1 MQEPKGGGGGLG
13 TVGCPQG
20 ASERPPQMTY
30 TFKLAR
36 RLAVSRD
43 FGVLTALVLLAAC
56 SGDSTAP
63 DVESGGFADHV
74 VPGFEVTPRAVT
86 IETNQRIVFRG
97 RDRSVKGV
105 VPLLTVWKTSGGT
118 ITANGTFSSDV
129 PGTYTVVGRSGG
141 KHTDSSLVQVVSKNQ
156 DIASL
161 SVSPDSVSLQ
171 PGGER
176 TFTVKARLATG
187 RTTSKVGVVW
197 SATGGDIDAGGTY
210 TAGDTAGD
218 FHVIAVNTSGTVADT
233 VAVHV
238 EAPAPP
244 APSDPPPATLA
255 SVIISPA
262 SASLASGA
270 TQDFAAYGR
279 DSNGDSVSV
288 SVAFTATGGTVT
300 SNGLYTAGS
309 TGGAYRVIASSN
321 GLADTA
327 TVTVL
332 VSSPGVTAG
341 IGIPFGPA
349 QLLNQ
354 STGGTPFS
362 LTIVGTSASS
372 IVTTLSQARQQKL
385 RLVLNMTGGAHELY
399 LTDGVF
405 DRAKWTS
412 KMNTYN
418 TSEIRQ
424 AVAAAVAD
432 GTIVGESVMDEPNV
446 YGLGDGNTWGP
457 KGTMT
462 KARVDS
468 LCGDVKAMFPTMPV
482 GVVHAHQAFE
492 PTKSYRVCEFLVDA
506 YSYRFGDITTW
517 RDDALAMGRRDGHAI
532 LFSMNILNGGIQA
545 ARDGLWNCPLTTTGG
560 RGTYDP
566 NCRMTPEQI
575 REFGL
580 TLGPAGCGMLMWR
593 YNSDFVL
600 DPKNQLAFQAIAS
613 HLATLP
619 AKACRR
625 S

>member
-1 MQEPKGGGGGLG
+1 
-13 TVGCPQG
+13 
-20 ASERPPQMTY
+20 MTY

-43 FGVLTALVLLAAC
+43 FGVLIALVLLAAC

-63 DVESGGFADHV
+63 DVESAGFADHV
-74 VPGFEVTPRAVT
+74 RPGFEVTPRAVT
-86 IETNQRIVFRG
+86 IETNQTIVFRG
-97 RDRSVKGV
+97 RDRNVRGV
-105 VPLLTVWKTSGGT
+105 VPLITAWKTSGGT
-118 ITANGTFSSDV
+118 ITADGTFSSAV
-129 PGTYTVVGRSGG
+129 AGTFTVVGRSGG
-141 KHTDSSLVQVVSKNQ
+141 KHTDSSLVQVVQRNEN
-156 DIASL
+156 IVSL
-161 SVSPDSVSLQ
+161 SVSPDSVTVQ
-171 PGGER
+171 PGAER
-176 TFTVKARLATG
+176 TFAAKARLATG
-187 RTTSKVGVVW
+187 RTTSKVGIVW

-210 TAGDTAGD
+210 VAGDTAGD
-218 FHVIAVNTSGTVADT
+218 FHVIATTTSGSAADT

-238 EAPAPP
+238 DPQADAPVTVPP
-244 APSDPPPATLA
+244 APSSPPPATLA
-255 SVIISPA
+255 GVIISPA
-262 SASLASGA
+262 SASVPSGTTRA
-270 TQDFAAYGR
+270 FGAYGR
-279 DSNGDSVSV
+279 DSNGDSVAV
-288 SVAFTATGGTVT
+288 NVTFAATGGTVT
-300 SNGLYTAGS
+300 PNGLYTAGS
-309 TGGAYRVIASSN
+309 TGGAYRIVASSN

-332 VSSPGVTAG
+332 ASSPGVTTG
-341 IGIPFGPA
+341 MGIPFGPA
-349 QLLNQ
+349 QLLNE

-362 LTIVGTSASS
+362 LTIVGTSAST
-372 IVTTLSQARQQKL
+372 IVGTLSQARQQKL
-385 RLVLNMTGGAHELY
+385 RLVLNMTGGAHDLY
-399 LTDGVF
+399 LTNGAF

-418 TSEIRQ
+418 TAEIRQ

-446 YGLGDGNTWGP
+446 SGLGDGNTWGP
-457 KGTMT
+457 RGTMT

-468 LCGDVKAMFPTMPV
+468 LCGYVKTVFPTMPV

-492 PTKSYRVCEFLVDA
+492 PNNSYRVCEFLVDA
-506 YSYRFGDITTW
+506 YSYRFGDVTKW

-545 ARDGLWNCPLTTTGG
+545 VRDGLWSCPLTTTGG

-566 NCRMTPEQI
+566 NCRMTPDQI

-580 TLGPAGCGMLMWR
+580 ALGPAGCGMLMWR

-600 DPKNQLAFQAIAS
+600 DPRNQLAFKAVAS

-619 AKACRR
+619 AKSCRR

>member
-1 MQEPKGGGGGLG
+1 
-13 TVGCPQG
+13 
-20 ASERPPQMTY
+20 MTY

-63 DVESGGFADHV
+63 DVESAGFADHV
-74 VPGFEVTPRAVT
+74 LPGFEVSPRAVT
-86 IETNQRIVFRG
+86 IETNQTIVFRG
-97 RDRSVKGV
+97 RDRSVRGV
-105 VPLLTVWKTSGGT
+105 VPLVTAWKTSGGT
-118 ITANGTFSSDV
+118 ITADGTFSSDV

-141 KHTDSSLVQVVSKNQ
+141 KHTDSSLVQVVPKNENVV
-156 DIASL
+156 SL

-176 TFTVKARLATG
+176 TFTAKARLASG
-187 RTTSKVGVVW
+187 RTTSKVGAVW

-210 TAGDTAGD
+210 TAGDTTGD
-218 FHVIAVNTSGTVADT
+218 FRVIAVNTSGTVADT

-238 EAPAPP
+238 DAQAPALPP
-244 APSDPPPATLA
+244 PSSPPPATLA
-255 SVIISPA
+255 SVIITPA
-262 SASLASGA
+262 SVSLSSGA
-270 TQDFAAYGR
+270 TRDFEAYGR
-279 DSNGDSVSV
+279 DSNGDSVAV
-288 SVAFTATGGTVT
+288 SVTFTATGGTVT
-300 SNGLYTAGS
+300 ANGLYTAGS
-309 TGGAYRVIASSN
+309 TGGAYRVVASSN

-327 TVTVL
+327 AVSVL
-332 VSSPGVTAG
+332 VSSPGVTSG
-341 IGIPFGPA
+341 MGIPFGPA
-349 QLLNQ
+349 QLLNE

-362 LTIVGTSASS
+362 LTIVGTTAST
-372 IVTTLSQARQQKL
+372 IVGTLSQARQQKL
-385 RLVLNMTGGAHELY
+385 RLVLNMTGGSHELY

-405 DRAKWTS
+405 DRAKWNS
-412 KMNTYN
+412 KMNSYN
-418 TSEIRQ
+418 TPEIRQ
-424 AVAAAVAD
+424 AVAEAVAD

-457 KGTMT
+457 RGTMT

-468 LCGDVKAMFPTMPV
+468 LCGYVKTVFPTMPV

-492 PTKSYRVCEFLVDA
+492 PSNSYRVCEFLVDA
-506 YSYRFGDITTW
+506 YSYRFGDITKW

-545 ARDGLWNCPLTTTGG
+545 VRDGLWNCPLTTTGG

-566 NCRMTPEQI
+566 NCRMTANQI

-580 TLGPAGCGMLMWR
+580 ALGPSGCGMLMWR
-593 YNSDFVL
+593 YNSDFIL
-600 DPKNQLAFQAIAS
+600 DPNNQLAFKDIAT

-619 AKACRR
+619 SKACRR